1 MRRFATAI
9 LILCLATT
17 TALAG
22 GLGLPTSR
30 AGLGIGNLPDFTGI
44 RLNFRDQDVD
54 QVTGLNLTVWPG
66 GDKRGTGSYTGIGFH
81 LAGNSGSEFT
91 GIYVSLFG
99 LGVEDRATGIFVNG
113 LGMGGGEV
121 NGIMIAGLGAGAGD
135 LNGLVVA
142 GLGAG
147 AENVT
152 GVMLAGLGAG
162 VEDLN
167 GIAAALLGFGAENV
181 TGIVIA
187 GLGTGAENITGLA
200 VGGLGMGGEELTG
213 LFVGGLGMGAESLS
227 GLGIGGGVRTQQVEG
242 AALALAYQRTERLAG
257 ISTGVYNR
265 ADEATGLMIGIYNH
279 AESLSGVQIG
289 LLNHVGS
296 GPGAAR
302 WLPLINARF

>member
-1 MRRFATAI
+1 MRRIATAA
-9 LILCLATT
+9 LLLSLATT

-22 GLGLPTSR
+22 GLGIPTGR

-54 QVTGLNLTVWPG
+54 RVTGLNLTVWPG
-66 GDKRGTGSYTGIGFH
+66 GDERGTGSYTGVGFH
-81 LAGNSGSEFT
+81 LAGNSGREFT
-91 GIYVSLFG
+91 GVYLSLFG
-99 LGVEDRATGIFVNG
+99 LGVEERATGVFING

-135 LNGLVVA
+135 LNGLVLA

-162 VEDLN
+162 VEDID
-167 GIAAALLGFGAENV
+167 GVAAALLGFGAEDV
-181 TGIVIA
+181 TGIVVA
-187 GLGTGAENITGLA
+187 GLGTGAEDITGIA
-200 VGGLGMGGEELTG
+200 VGGLGMGGEDLTG
-213 LFVGGLGMGAESLS
+213 LFAGGLGMGAETLT
-227 GLGIGGGVRTQQVEG
+227 GVGIGGGVRTRRAEG
-242 AALALAYQRTERLAG
+242 AALAIAYQRTERLAG

-265 ADEATGLMIGIYNH
+265 ADEATGLMIGVYNH
-279 AESLSGVQIG
+279 AERLSGVQIG

-296 GPGAAR
+296 GPSAAR